1 MQEQSFEVRWIF
13 AAARRRLGVGL
24 AVALWVAAAIAAVTF
39 ALPNMYRASVTVRV
53 EPSSNPLDS
62 SVYVPPSEIA
72 ARVSSRLDKIQQTV
86 LSQPSLE
93 RLVTDLNLWPEL
105 RNGGLMETA
114 TDRLQSAIAVAQDQ
128 PPGSSI
134 APRSLSISYD
144 ASDPESAARVANALA
159 SAWIQANNDLQ
170 HQTLD
175 QSTAFLKAQLDS
187 VKSRLTAQNQRIGS
201 FNRQHSGE
209 LPQQEQANLAVLSR
223 LNSQLQANLTSQQQL
238 RQQQL
243 QLQTAVATGTAGP
256 DPARSPA
263 AQLADLQ
270 QQLRQLQTR
279 YTDQYPDVIRL
290 KQEIATLQASLAA
303 HTGVQDASA
312 AAPATATANPTA
324 IDLSGD
330 RHMLEQIS
338 SQLSD
343 LQQKET
349 ALRSQIS
356 EYEGRLQQAPER
368 GQQLAQLSRDYTT
381 TTDLYDSLLKQYEQA
396 QLSSLRQAHD
406 VSETL
411 EVAAPAQ
418 PPAEPV
424 APNRQLMLAAGVVLG
439 IVLGIVAMFIAEQ
452 VDSSFHSVDDLKAFT
467 AVPIMATIP
476 RIMTRRDVWRRRG
489 RVFLQAV
496 GVLAVLVLV
505 AGVTYHFAYN
515 SEPIVRLLAKAHV

>member
-1 MQEQSFEVRWIF
+1 MQEQAFDIRSIL
-13 AAARRRLGVGL
+13 AAGRRRLGIGS
-24 AVALWVAAAIAAVTF
+24 AVALWTAAAATAVTL
-39 ALPNMYRASVTVRV
+39 ALPNLYRASVMVRV
-53 EPSSNPLDS
+53 EPASNPLEIS
-62 SVYVPPSEIA
+62 GYVNPAEEA
-72 ARVSSRLDKIQQTV
+72 ARVSTRLDKIQQTV
-86 LSQPSLE
+86 LSQPSLQ
-93 RLVTDLNLWPEL
+93 RLVTDLDLWPEL
-105 RNGGLMETA
+105 RNHGMIEVA
-114 TDRLQSAIAVAQDQ
+114 ADRLASAVAVEQDQ
-128 PPGSSI
+128 PAGSSI

-144 ASDPESAARVANALA
+144 ASDPGSAARVANALA
-159 SAWIQANNDLQ
+159 VAWIQANNELQ
-170 HQTLD
+170 RQSMTP
-175 QSTAFLKAQLDS
+175 STAFLKAQLDS
-187 VKSRLTAQNQRIGS
+187 VKNRLTAQNQRIGS

-209 LPQQEQANLAVLSR
+209 LPQQEQANLAVLGR
-223 LNSQLQANLTSQQQL
+223 LNGQLQANLTNQQQL

-243 QLQTAVATGTAGP
+243 QLQTALASGTAGP
-256 DPARSPA
+256 DPAHSPA

-279 YTDQYPDVIRL
+279 FTDQYPDVIRL
-290 KQEIATLQASLAA
+290 KQEIATLQATMPA
-303 HTGVQDASA
+303 HTGVQDTS
-312 AAPATATANPTA
+312 APANVDGSTL
-324 IDLSGD
+324 DFGGD
-330 RHMLEQIS
+330 RHMLTQING
-338 SQLSD
+338 QLKD
-343 LQQKET
+343 LQQKE
-349 ALRSQIS
+349 ASLRSEIS
-356 EYEGRLQQAPER
+356 EYEARLQQAPER

-439 IVLGIVAMFIAEQ
+439 IVLGIVAMFIAER